1 MDSPLQTLAYLIASA
16 IIPAAIYFY
25 LNTRESS
32 REAKYQRLREE
43 IARTLAYQIGEGRSL
58 SAFEIHAVIDS
69 KLRDFRT
76 GAGIISVDEVVEDLV
91 SETMTTLML
100 EGQRKEQIIDNL
112 RRIHEQQLPA
122 EDRLYAVEGRR
133 PSGES
138 LSTLFAWVAPVVTVV
153 LFVGGATM
161 IQTLGERFRQD
172 QYVLYILLGL
182 TAGLISLIVAS
193 ALLFVVRLFERRENG
208 RSSRGRGAERVVD
221 AGSSDTLSDAAARLR
236 QRVSLRGQPDSTT
249 QQPILAGRAA
259 DSAGEHSRA

>member
-1 MDSPLQTLAYLIASA
+1 MDSPLQTLAYLVASA
-16 IIPAAIYFY
+16 IIPTAIYFY
-25 LNTRESS
+25 LSTRESS

-122 EDRLYAVEGRR
+122 EDRLYAVEGHR

-153 LFVGGATM
+153 LFVGGATL

-172 QYVLYILLGL
+172 PYILYILLGL
-182 TAGLISLIVAS
+182 AAGLVSLIAAS
-193 ALLFVVRLFERRENG
+193 ALLFVARLFERRENASAMRARVG
-208 RSSRGRGAERVVD
+208 PRVVD
-221 AGSSDTLSDAAARLR
+221 AGSSDTLNDAAVRLR
-236 QRVSLRGQPDSTT
+236 QRMALHGPTDSTA
-249 QQPILAGRAA
+249 QQPALAGRAA
-259 DSAGEHSRA
+259 EPAGEHSRA